1 MPRLN
6 HRYCEAF
13 GEKVLTDRDRLKLM
27 EMSDNHVEHH
37 TVRFKKKKK
46 RKYTLRPAGINMPYL
61 L

>member
-37 TVRFKKKKK
+37 TVRFKKKKNAST
-46 RKYTLRPAGINMPYL
+46 RCAL
-61 L
+61 LE